1 MDVITMTDYPLLN
14 DIHFNQLID
23 SFQKLDHLKQ
33 VIILFEENPTTIKGI
48 KPAED
53 SFQPLPPLAFNWDD
67 INLGKQE
74 MNRDDGS
81 IKDWKSVF
89 NHFNIDLLIRL
100 NTPDEKKIFSG
111 FVFDKSKDSELQLHS
126 ARLLSKIIEQRIQNE
141 FLDQSLHRSLQQTRK
156 LISELG
162 ALHEI
167 SRMFESS
174 QNINVL
180 LKYVLEKC
188 MDLMNA
194 EAASAMMVVGD
205 GTELEFKIVLG
216 PKSEEVKPFRLQIGK
231 GIAGWV
237 AQNNKPVLI
246 PDAYQDSRFDPSFDK
261 RSGFRT
267 RSMLCVPLT
276 YKSKPLGVMTILNR
290 LDGNPFTESDQN
302 LLMIFASQAAL
313 AIENSSLFQSALEKE
328 RMDKELQVAAEIQQ
342 LILPQEIPS
351 IPGLDISA
359 TYIPCTEVSG
369 DYYDII
375 RINDNEYL
383 FIVADVSGKGF
394 PGAMLVSTM
403 QATLKAYLEYSSDL
417 LSIVS
422 NLNERIIKN
431 TTEDRFITFFFGIYN
446 IAESSFTYINAGH
459 NPPIL
464 VIDAKELKYLKK
476 GGILIGCMPWK
487 YEIEKID
494 LPKGSV
500 LAMYTDGLVEAMNE
514 RKREFGEN
522 RFKRLLIKHRKAP
535 MSQLQEELLSSIR
548 NHVGNAKLDDDF
560 TLILLKKE

>member
-1 MDVITMTDYPLLN
+1 MTNYSLQN
-14 DIHFNQLID
+14 DLHLNQLIA
-23 SFQKLDHLKQ
+23 FWQKLDYLEQ
-33 VIILFEENPTTIKGI
+33 VVILFEENPHTIKGF
-48 KPAED
+48 KSAEE
-53 SFQPLPPLAFNWDD
+53 SFQPLPPLAFNWDN
-67 INLGKQE
+67 ISPEKQE
-74 MNRDDGS
+74 IRRDNGS
-81 IKDWKSVF
+81 IKEWEAVF
-89 NHFNIDLLIRL
+89 DHFHIDLLIRL

-111 FVFDKSKDSELQLHS
+111 FVLNEGKDTELQLHS
-126 ARLLSKIIEQRIQNE
+126 ARLVSKIIEQRIENE
-141 FLDQSLHRSLQQTRK
+141 FLDQSLHRALQQTEQ

-194 EAASAMMVVGD
+194 ESASAMMVVAD

-246 PDAYQDSRFDPSFDK
+246 PDAYQDPRFDPSFDK
-261 RSGFRT
+261 RSGYRT

-342 LILPQEIPS
+342 LILPQEIPA

-359 TYIPCTEVSG
+359 TYIPCKEVSG

-375 RINDNEYL
+375 RINDNEYI

-417 LSIVS
+417 LSIIT

-431 TTEDRFITFFFGIYN
+431 TTDDRFITFFFGKYN

-464 VIDAKELKYLKK
+464 VVDGKEFKYLKK
-476 GGILIGCMPWK
+476 GGIFIGCMPWK

-494 LPKGSV
+494 LPRGSV

-522 RFKRLLIKHRKAP
+522 RFKRLLIKYHKAP
-535 MSQLQEELLSSIR
+535 MSQLQEKILSNIR
-548 NHVGNAKLDDDF
+548 KHVGDAKLDDDF